1 MALEKDLQLLTTLDR
16 VLHEPARLMLVA
28 YLSAVEKADF
38 LFLLRET
45 GLTRGNL
52 SSHLSKL
59 EEAGYIEI
67 QKGFLGKRPHTLC
80 LVTAKG
86 VTAFQ
91 NYCQTIKQALD
102 L

>member
-16 VLHEPARLMLVA
+16 VLHEPARLMLIA

-45 GLTRGNL
+45 SLTRGNL

-80 LVTAKG
+80 LVTVKG
-86 VTAFQ
+86 ITAFQ
-91 NYCQTIKQALD
+91 NYRQTIKQALD

>member
-59 EEAGYIEI
+59 EEIGYVEI

-80 LVTAKG
+80 LVTSKG

-91 NYCQTIKQALD
+91 NYRQTIKQALD